1 MLVEGY
7 EQDYLDS
14 DGEEKKEVFEFEV
27 EFVEVLQQ
35 QNYLCQ
41 IILGQFQGCYLGA
54 QRIGL
59 ALC

>member
-1 MLVEGY
+1 MFVEGY

-14 DGEEKKEVFEFEV
+14 DGEEQKEVFEIEV

-41 IILGQFQGCYLGA
+41 IILGQF
-54 QRIGL
+54 
-59 ALC
+59 